1 VVTPRRQ
8 NWTMKRCPDC
18 GEWKPAGE
26 FPRNRRTKDGRHPYC
41 KPCHNAR
48 GRETRERLYGGSR
61 HYHLVRRYGIGAAAV
76 DELIRRQAG
85 VCPICGKPDPEHVD
99 HDHATNRVRGVLCFN
114 CNGGLGQFRDD
125 VQALRNAIAYLED
138 GAETLAGA
146 NELVAAA
153 RLRARKLQG
162 AS

>member
-1 VVTPRRQ
+1 
-8 NWTMKRCPDC
+8 MKRCPDC
-18 GEWKPAGE
+18 GEWKPSDA

-41 KPCHNAR
+41 KPCHNTR

-61 HYHLVRRYGIGAAAV
+61 HYHLVRRYGIGAAEV
-76 DELIRRQAG
+76 EELIRKQAG

-99 HDHATNRVRGVLCFN
+99 HDHVTSEVRGVLCFN

-125 VQALRNAIAYLED
+125 VQALRNAIDYLED
-138 GAETLAGA
+138 GVGTLVEADD
-146 NELVAAA
+146 LVAAA
-153 RLRARKLQG
+153 RERARKLQV